1 MVVEEAEAAALAAAA
16 PMRRSTS
23 CGTRCDIRVP
33 EVPHVA
39 SRGCLISPR
48 AQEVIALH
56 DKDRGTRMKITEP
69 KTPYHAP
76 STGSSGVGGTR
87 RRAWLA
93 LAACN
98 ARYLR
103 VGMFCVRARVSIAPY
118 GARAVRAALACVTR
132 AKLPAR
138 RAYIVSQCVRMIAF
152 ASVIITCARAAVP

>member
-93 LAACN
+93 YLPRATPDICAWACFVC
-98 ARYLR
+98 AHESRLHHM
-103 VGMFCVRARVSIAPY
+103 GRARSAPRL
-118 GARAVRAALACVTR
+118 RA
-132 AKLPAR
+132 
-138 RAYIVSQCVRMIAF
+138 
-152 ASVIITCARAAVP
+152 